1 MTHAN
6 SAAVAFQPSRRTT
19 PLTETEQRAALRAI
33 HRLLVEARA
42 MARRHADYRELAD
55 LLDATEVLPQ
65 SLLRPAEFDD
75 LFRATLA
82 DLAEKYPAVQGIH
95 EEFART
101 VG

>member
-6 SAAVAFQPSRRTT
+6 SAAVAFQPSQRTN
-19 PLTETEQRAALRAI
+19 PLTEAEQRAALRAI

-42 MARRHADYRELAD
+42 MAYRHADYHELAD
-55 LLDATEVLPQ
+55 LLDAAEVLPQ

-82 DLAEKYPAVQGIH
+82 DLAEKYPAARGIH
-95 EEFART
+95 EEFTRT